1 MLHLTQNLNSSLA
14 SLCRYLSFLL
24 QCSTIKNEYKHTIRL
39 QTCLTDICSKN
50 INMYES
56 DAKKQNVYMKTS
68 ELISRYFDSWM
79 YTGEL

>member
-14 SLCRYLSFLL
+14 SLCRYLSFLI
-24 QCSTIKNEYKHTIRL
+24 QCSTIKNEYKHTMTL
-39 QTCLTDICSKN
+39 QTCLTETCSKHK
-50 INMYES
+50 NMYES

-68 ELISRYFDSWM
+68 ELISRYLENWM